1 MSTEVQPFAAPL
13 PAPADAVPPPLLGDR
28 SLFAGLQWPVYAN
41 FASITPPSVPVQQA
55 MARQVRDMA
64 QRGASAFG
72 EWLGQ
77 RGQLRADLAQL
88 LGCAPEDLALVQST
102 TAGIAAVALAIDWRP
117 RDKILCFLGEFP
129 ANVTPWQQIALRFGA
144 VCQLMPLPA
153 PQAAVAPWLE
163 RVEAELRKGVRLL
176 AISAVQFQTGWRAP
190 LGELAALCH
199 RYGAEICVDAVQ
211 ALGAVPL
218 DVRALQI
225 DYLSAGS
232 HKWLM
237 GPEGAGVLYL
247 APQRRPQLLRTQ
259 AGWLSHE
266 DPVSFLLQGKG
277 LLRYDRPIRERSD
290 WLEGG
295 NLAAASCAGLG
306 AAVALLRQLDP
317 AALWAHL
324 QAWHDL
330 LEPQLL
336 ELGFTSLRHGD
347 PQQRSGILAV
357 QAPADVAVVALQKA
371 LAERGVLTSIPDGNL
386 RFSPHWPSPLGET
399 AAVAEALRAALAELR
414 NRAGVEEP
422 TAAMAGRSEVAPAGD
437 QADLPQ

>member
-1 MSTEVQPFAAPL
+1 MSTDL
-13 PAPADAVPPPLLGDR
+13 SPASADPPADQPSPAAAILGDR
-28 SLFAGLQWPVYAN
+28 SLFPTLQWPVHAN
-41 FASITPPSVPVQQA
+41 FASVSPPSLPVQQA
-55 MARQVRDMA
+55 MMQQVLDMA
-64 QRGASAFG
+64 QRGSYGFG
-72 EWLGQ
+72 DWIAQ
-77 RGQLRADLAQL
+77 RNRLRQDLAGL
-88 LGCAPEDLALVQST
+88 LGCAPDDLALVQST
-102 TAGIAAVALAIDWRP
+102 TAGLAAVALAINWRP

-153 PQAAVAPWLE
+153 PQAPVAPWLE

-190 LGELAALCH
+190 LAELTALCH
-199 RYGAEICVDAVQ
+199 RYNAEICVDAVQ

-218 DVRALQI
+218 DVGALQI

-247 APQRRPQLLRTQ
+247 SPQRRPQLLRTQ

-306 AAVALLRQLDP
+306 AAVGLLRQLDP
-317 AALWAHL
+317 QALFAHL

-336 ELGFTSLRHGD
+336 ELGFTSLRHAD

-357 QAPADVAVVALQKA
+357 QPPADVPVVALQKA
-371 LAERGVLTSIPDGNL
+371 LADRGVLTSIPDGNL

-399 AAVAEALRAALAELR
+399 QVLAEVLRETLQALRGKGEGA
-414 NRAGVEEP
+414 
-422 TAAMAGRSEVAPAGD
+422 TAVVVRG
-437 QADLPQ
+437 